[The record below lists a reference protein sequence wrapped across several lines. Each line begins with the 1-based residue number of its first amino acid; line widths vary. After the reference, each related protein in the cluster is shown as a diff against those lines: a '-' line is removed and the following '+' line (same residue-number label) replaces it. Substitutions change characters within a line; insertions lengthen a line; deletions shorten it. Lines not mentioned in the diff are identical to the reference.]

1 LIRNKLIKQD
11 NVDDR
16 TDIVE
21 LEETGCY
28 LVMLANYI
36 ERAQKCYGDLIKAIQ
51 EKFKI
56 YDYHLITR
64 EMALAATH
72 EKANQMRM
80 TLRGKLRNLGW
91 VSHEL
96 TSYDVWVLDALFF
109 ERKTAYAFVSAIC
122 SKYALFLSKIG
133 NNEIARS
140 ILHKII
146 SNSFDK
152 HFSGST
158 EVFSNNIPDSEKKE
172 QLESNAALMVSS
184 LDHPVY
190 EYIKEYAQLEE
201 SKIYLPPYD
210 IIPKNTNRFLVKES
224 GNMISSIFHIYGLGS
239 EQTNKEFSELIERYN
254 QTRDNS
260 ADPL

>member
-1 LIRNKLIKQD
+1 MINQG

-36 ERAQKCYGDLIKAIQ
+36 EQAQKCYYELIKAIQ

-64 EMALAATH
+64 EIALAVTH

-80 TLRGKLRNLGW
+80 ALRGKLRNLGW
-91 VSHEL
+91 DSREL

-109 ERKTAYAFVSAIC
+109 ERKTAYAYVSALC
-122 SKYALFLSKIG
+122 SKYAFFLSKIG
-133 NNEIARS
+133 NNRIARA
-140 ILHKII
+140 ILHMII

-152 HFSGST
+152 HFSKAQKYLAIT
-158 EVFSNNIPDSEKKE
+158 FRIQTKE
-172 QLESNAALMVSS
+172 QNWKAMLRL
-184 LDHPVY
+184 
-190 EYIKEYAQLEE
+190 
-201 SKIYLPPYD
+201 
-210 IIPKNTNRFLVKES
+210 
-224 GNMISSIFHIYGLGS
+224 
-239 EQTNKEFSELIERYN
+239 
-254 QTRDNS
+254 
-260 ADPL
+260 